1 MNQEVEIL
9 DWPLAHLPRA
19 RLHWADLRWNNFQSS
34 THTQSRSR
42 KMAKKSKT
50 PQKVKTWTV
59 ALVLSVPDKDK
70 AGLIRDLEELI
81 NKYARTSTLVI
92 TPEVVPN
99 GKGKET

>member
-1 MNQEVEIL
+1 
-9 DWPLAHLPRA
+9 
-19 RLHWADLRWNNFQSS
+19 
-34 THTQSRSR
+34 
-42 KMAKKSKT
+42 MAKKSKT